1 MGLYGGISVAE
12 AVVATRG
19 ALDTAYYAEDVST
32 RDILIRGM
40 AGNPHGASRVE
51 PIKKAAEAP

>member
-19 ALDTAYYAEDVST
+19 ALNTAYYAEDVST
-32 RDILIRGM
+32 RDM
-40 AGNPHGASRVE
+40 AGNPHGASRAV
-51 PIKKAAEAP
+51 IKKAAESP